1 MGLQKASASALRNLP
16 FILENLSHSMSV
28 ILVVVKGPFKKDFK
42 SVFGRGLNCSVYAS
56 LSSCMM
62 LLVDNDN
69 CNPDFCKVSRSK
81 EV

>member
-42 SVFGRGLNCSVYAS
+42 SVFGRGLNCTHHFRVA
-56 LSSCMM
+56 
-62 LLVDNDN
+62 
-69 CNPDFCKVSRSK
+69 
-81 EV
+81 